1 MREKTKR
8 SSEASKTEVRKVTA
22 EEFKGLQLLAKKK
35 LDHEEAVM
43 KAEKAQPKIKEAS
56 KKEETVEVEGK
67 EAAAMRFDTHLLLFI
82 KCMTSLHSREGLPG
96 EKHCCCRV

>member
-1 MREKTKR
+1 VFPNLHNFNQTLAEYEKMREKTKR

-43 KAEKAQPKIKEAS
+43 KIEKVQPKIKEAS
-56 KKEETVEVEGK
+56 KKEETVEAEGK
-67 EAAAMRFDTHLLLFI
+67 EDAAKDA
-82 KCMTSLHSREGLPG
+82 KP
-96 EKHCCCRV
+96 KKV